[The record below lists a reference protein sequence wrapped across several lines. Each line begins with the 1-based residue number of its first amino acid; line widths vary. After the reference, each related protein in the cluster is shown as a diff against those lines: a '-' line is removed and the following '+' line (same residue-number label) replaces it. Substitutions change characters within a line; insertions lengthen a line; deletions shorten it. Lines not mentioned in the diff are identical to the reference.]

1 MRSLRV
7 AANERANEVM
17 AYESATC
24 RSVDLGSGR
33 GKCKLKA
40 FSTAQTSERRGRVL
54 EAKLLRYR
62 YVLFVVTRTRA

>member
-1 MRSLRV
+1 MRRLRA

-24 RSVDLGSGR
+24 RSVDLGSAR
-33 GKCKLKA
+33 GKCK

-54 EAKLLRYR
+54 KAKLLRYR